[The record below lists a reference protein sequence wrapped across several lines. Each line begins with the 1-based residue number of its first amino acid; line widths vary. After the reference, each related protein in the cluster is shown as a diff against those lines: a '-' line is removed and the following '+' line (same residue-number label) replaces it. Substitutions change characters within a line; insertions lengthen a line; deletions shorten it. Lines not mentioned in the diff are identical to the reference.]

1 MNSIDSITVMYEPT
15 STGFS
20 AFVLGHPVYT
30 TGATRD
36 ELAENIKEAW
46 SLYLDLDNSSSTP
59 NLSFVRFD
67 PEQQQ

>member
-1 MNSIDSITVMYEPT
+1 MSSIDSITVMYEVT

-20 AFVLGHPVYT
+20 AFVEGHPVYT

-46 SLYLDLDNSSSTP
+46 SLYRELDDTSFIP
-59 NLSFVRFD
+59 DMSFVRFVH
-67 PEQQQ
+67 E